1 MCMPCNRIF
10 TISYSFFSSP
20 FSFRFVSLSLSFLS
34 LRSRPSIAHSLRQT
48 FIAFYLGFIVVL
60 CSPVHAHSFAIAYTH
75 ASVRSSDAH
84 ANCKTQILCRWR
96 STTDWLDGELEYLA
110 KERHTKRGRGRGRRI
125 KVLHAFDATPRR
137 KTQPNG
143 EYNLWVFFFLLASF
157 VSLSFFLFLLMMQ
170 SVHLHTHTHTSRRA
184 SPGFVIS
191 FLPFAEMH
199 IFMVLSFYSFCA
211 TFILCIWQ
219 FCIIFFSFFCAA
231 TFHSNAIRPDGC
243 ASVGIAGRKCNDNN
257 VVGVFCLWQK

>member
-170 SVHLHTHTHTSRRA
+170 SVHLHTHTQADVRA
-184 SPGFVIS
+184 QDSLYHFCPLLKCTFSWFFHSIRFV
-191 FLPFAEMH
+191 
-199 IFMVLSFYSFCA
+199 
-211 TFILCIWQ
+211 Q
-219 FCIIFFSFFCAA
+219 RSFFAFGNFALFFFHFFALPLFTRTLFDQTVVHLLESPAESA
-231 TFHSNAIRPDGC
+231 TTIT
-243 ASVGIAGRKCNDNN
+243 
-257 VVGVFCLWQK
+257 